1 MVHHID
7 LAPIEP
13 LWACLDS
20 RDLGVWN
27 GRHEC
32 HSSTGGDRL
41 AHTLLPV
48 MQRHLRPGTI
58 LYSDLWAAYNIQQ
71 LPPVA
76 QHDIVNHSLNFVYP
90 VTGVHMQNVESYWNR
105 VETKFKRM
113 KGVHADM
120 LTSYM
125 DEFVWRERHG
135 TSASTVLA
143 NLCQDISLRYPQRDV
158 LHSLSL
164 PLFSLLNQ
172 LFYKLPTLQKIY
184 L

>member
-1 MVHHID
+1 MVGCKRQG
-7 LAPIEP
+7 E
-13 LWACLDS
+13 CLHGLRS
-20 RDLGVWN
+20 RSALCGCCCTT
-27 GRHEC
+27 R
-32 HSSTGGDRL
+32 S
-41 AHTLLPV
+41 AHGPYITV
-48 MQRHLRPGTI
+48 TRPFF
-58 LYSDLWAAYNIQQ
+58 YKQ

-76 QHDIVNHSLNFVYP
+76 QHDIVNRSLNFVYP
-90 VTGVHMQNVESYWNR
+90 VTGVHTQNVESYWNH

-125 DEFVWRERHG
+125 DEFMWRERHG
-135 TSASTVLA
+135 TSASTVLV